1 MSLCSAQLTHGPA
14 EELTCHLP
22 WFHSRHGPQPIRTA
36 YSGAGS
42 WGIRAGKRTSE
53 QASLAGG
60 DLVRLCEP
68 SLADVSL
75 CCWWSYTYM
84 YLTTV

>member
-14 EELTCHLP
+14 EELTCHLLGFIP
-22 WFHSRHGPQPIRTA
+22 VMDRSLSVRPTVVQDHGA
-36 YSGAGS
+36 SE
-42 WGIRAGKRTSE
+42 RASE
-53 QASLAGG
+53 KASLAGG
-60 DLVRLCEP
+60 GLVRLCE
-68 SLADVSL
+68 SVLADVSL